1 MLTISIF
8 EEALRASVPRFQ
20 KNWLNSEQRGAVAAP
35 MQPPTFIVAGP
46 GSGKTTVLA
55 LRVLKLIFVDG
66 LQPKSILAT
75 TFTRKAAAELR
86 SRILSWGFQV
96 LEHLRSSVGLSQ
108 AQTEWLNRLDI
119 NAVQIG
125 TLDAISGDVLSDYKL
140 PGQIPSATVEGLVAQ
155 GIMRTQGFFAGGRK
169 DNPDLVSFLRTF
181 VPSYPGA
188 ASFRVQLAEAS
199 GFAQRVHHDQIDLEA
214 FGASGNGQGVLR
226 DIVDSYQQ
234 FQKNKHLADF
244 AALEAQLL
252 ERLGNGTLTA
262 YLSNLRAILV
272 DEYQD
277 TNYLQE
283 QIYFRLCETTNCS
296 LTVVGDDDQSIY
308 RFRGATVELFAGFEE
323 RVTAAL
329 GSAWQPKRVNLIQN
343 YRSNRRIVDFCNHF
357 VQYDSDYQGAR
368 VHGKL
373 PLTCAQGGS
382 LNSVTP
388 ILGMF
393 RDNCDNLGKDLAT
406 FLHSVFKGNGYEVS
420 CKDQKYTVKGAPNG
434 DLGDSV
440 LLARSVREFSSAD
453 PPKERLP
460 VILRRE
466 LEALGVPVFN
476 PRGRS
481 LYQIGAVRLLI
492 GLLML
497 CLDHDSSIVNGISS
511 ISPTSRGRMQA
522 WRAEASAFANTNP
535 QPGGI
540 SPFIQGWC
548 TRTPGPSMK
557 QWPSEWPLLELI
569 FTLITWLPEFQD
581 SPEGQVYLE
590 AIARTIDQSS
600 QFSPYGGR
608 LLNGT
613 SGMHD
618 QGSIKSVYRDLI
630 IPIAQDEVDMDEEI
644 MPHVPRTYFPM
655 MTVHQAKGLEFPLVI
670 VDVGSDYRTNHHTQA
685 RSRFPKAGDSLH
697 TLETLVAPFTPVG
710 PARTARTELQ
720 RAWDDLRRLYY
731 VSYSRPQNVLLLVGL
746 TTQIGAKPRVRS
758 IATGDLQNFTRQIDM
773 IAAANYLASTS
784 SSEVVLI

>member
-1 MLTISIF
+1 MLTTVTF
-8 EEALRASVPRFQ
+8 EEALKASIPRFQ
-20 KNWLNSEQRGAVAAP
+20 KYWLNPEQQGAVSAFL
-35 MQPPTFIVAGP
+35 QPPTFIVAGP

-55 LRVLKLIFVDG
+55 LRVLKLIFVDT

-86 SRILSWGFQV
+86 SRILSWGFLV
-96 LEHLRSSVGLSQ
+96 LEHLRTTNGLTQSQ
-108 AQTEWLNRLDI
+108 AEWLAKLDI

-125 TLDAISGDVLSDYKL
+125 TLDAVAGDVLADNKL
-140 PGQIPSATVEGLVAQ
+140 SGQIPSATVEGLVAQ
-155 GIMRTQGFFAGGRK
+155 GIMRTQGFFTGGRK
-169 DNPDLVSFLRTF
+169 DNPDLVSFLNTF
-181 VPSYPGA
+181 VPPWPGA
-188 ASFRVQLAEAS
+188 GSFRVQLAEAS
-199 GFAQRVHHDQIDLEA
+199 SFAQRAYHDQIDLNA
-214 FGASGNGQGVLR
+214 FAGSGKGQAVLR
-226 DIVDSYQQ
+226 DIVASYQQ
-234 FQKNKHLADF
+234 FLSDKHLADF

-252 ERLGNGTLTA
+252 ERLCNGTLNA
-262 YLSNLRAILV
+262 YIANLHAVLV

-283 QIYFRLCETTNCS
+283 QIYFKLCGTTNCS

-308 RFRGATVELFAGFEE
+308 RFRGATVELFAGFES

-329 GSAWQPKRVNLIQN
+329 GSGWKPSRVNLVQN
-343 YRSNRRIVDFCNHF
+343 YRSNRRIVDFCNQF
-357 VQYDSDYQGAR
+357 VQFDQDYQGAR
-368 VHGKL
+368 VPGKL
-373 PLTCAQGGS
+373 SLTCAQGTAISGIPP
-382 LNSVTP
+382 V
-388 ILGMF
+388 LGMF
-393 RDNCDNLGKDLAT
+393 RDTCENLGKDLAAL
-406 FLHSVFKGNGYEVS
+406 LHGVFKGNGFEVS
-420 CKDQKYTVKGAPNG
+420 CKGEKYTIKGAPNG

-440 LLARSVREFSSAD
+440 LLGRSVREYNSGD

-460 VILRRE
+460 MVLRRE

-481 LYQIGAVRLLI
+481 LFQIDSVRLLL

-497 CLDHDSSIVNGISS
+497 CLDYDSSIINGISS
-511 ISPTSRGRMQA
+511 ISPTSRNRMQA
-522 WRAEASAFANTNP
+522 WRAEANTFANANP
-535 QPGGI
+535 QPGGLDH
-540 SPFIQGWC
+540 FIQGWR

-557 QWPSEWPLLELI
+557 QWPSEWPVLELV

-581 SPEGQVYLE
+581 RPEGQVYLE

-600 QFSPYGGR
+600 QFSSYGGR
-608 LLNGT
+608 LLNGAGT
-613 SGMHD
+613 HD

-630 IPIAQDEVDMDEEI
+630 IPIAQDEVDVDEEI

-655 MTVHQAKGLEFPLVI
+655 MTVHQAKGLEFPLVV

-685 RSRFPKAGDSLH
+685 PSRFPRAGDSLH

-710 PARTARTELQ
+710 PARIARPELQ

-746 TTQIGAKPRVRS
+746 TTQTGATPRVRS
-758 IATGDLQNFTRQIDM
+758 VATGDLPDLSRQITM
-773 IAAANYLASTS
+773 VAAANYAATATNPS
-784 SSEVVLI
+784 VVLI